1 MEYKTVT
8 YDTNFNARVGGF
20 FIYALIECELLKLA
34 VHHKSGIIDGDY
46 KQMEYLRLTDTSRDV
61 IIINKGQ
68 SIFHPPSRLS
78 KVCPPKEYK
87 MCPKTKKIILGG
99 YLLNDIKYSDR
110 IYIDKVGNSK
120 PTILKDNNIIIDLI
134 NGLTRT
140 PYKINT
146 DTLDYIYKFAIKK
159 CVIIDSE
166 NDKIKEIINNPYKST
181 NRIIGYGNR
190 SLISKINLDRNIL
203 YIAELYSDMD
213 EIYFP
218 VSMDNRT
225 RIYCITNYFE
235 YEKKRFS

>member
-8 YDTNFNARVGGF
+8 SDTNFNARVGGF

-34 VHHKSGIIDGDY
+34 VHEKSGIIDGDY

-87 MCPKTKKIILGG
+87 MCPKTKKIRLGG
-99 YLLNDIKYSDR
+99 YLLNDIKYTDR
-110 IYIDKVGNSK
+110 IYIDIVGNSK

-159 CVIIDSE
+159 CVIIDYE
-166 NDKIKEIINNPYKST
+166 NDKIKEIINNPYK
-181 NRIIGYGNR
+181 
-190 SLISKINLDRNIL
+190 
-203 YIAELYSDMD
+203 
-213 EIYFP
+213 
-218 VSMDNRT
+218 
-225 RIYCITNYFE
+225 
-235 YEKKRFS
+235 